1 MITLNLTPVQY
12 EIVRVAVMEYTDNLM
27 QIIDP
32 VTTVTVTKGES
43 SVTAKVPNYP
53 WDAPTKIEAPWG
65 LKKDGTPKARPGRK
79 TPAKVRK
86 ARA

>member
-1 MITLNLTPVQY
+1 MITLTLTPVQY
-12 EIVRVAVMEYTDNLM
+12 DIVRTAVMEYTDNLM

-53 WDAPTKIEAPWG
+53 WDAPSKIEAPWG

-79 TPAKVRK
+79 VARK
-86 ARA
+86 GRA